1 MKFSKTELQH
11 LFRAWLIVS
20 LAFAFVISGTY
31 LMNGNFLQSLASVQF
46 LQAAIISFVTVG
58 TGFLLHELAHKFLAQ
73 RYGCIA
79 EFRAFD
85 SMLRFALLIS
95 ATVGFIFA
103 APGAVFIHG
112 NVNNARNG
120 RISAA
125 GPLVNIA
132 LAFLF
137 FIFLV
142 FFAVSS
148 VEHPLLTAVARYGL
162 MINGWL
168 ALFNLLP
175 FWQMDGMKVLRW
187 NRKIYALMVAAA
199 VVAMMLPGLV
209 A

>member
-11 LFRAWLIVS
+11 LLRAWVIVS

-31 LMNGNFLQSLASVQF
+31 LFNGNFLPSLMSVQF
-46 LQAAIISFVTVG
+46 MQAVIISFVTVG
-58 TGFLLHELAHKFLAQ
+58 TGFLLHEMAHKFLAQ

-85 SMLRFALLIS
+85 SMLRFALMIS
-95 ATVGFIFA
+95 AVAGVVFA
-103 APGAVFIHG
+103 APGAVFIQG
-112 NVNNARNG
+112 NINNARNG

-125 GPLVNIA
+125 GPLVNIV
-132 LAFLF
+132 LSFLF
-137 FIFLV
+137 FALLV

-148 VEHPLLTAVARYGL
+148 VTNSLLINVAVYGL
-162 MINGWL
+162 RINGWL

-175 FWQMDGMKVLRW
+175 FWQMDGSKVLRW
-187 NRKIYALMVAAA
+187 NRKIYTLMIAAA
-199 VVAMMLPGLV
+199 VFAIALPYL